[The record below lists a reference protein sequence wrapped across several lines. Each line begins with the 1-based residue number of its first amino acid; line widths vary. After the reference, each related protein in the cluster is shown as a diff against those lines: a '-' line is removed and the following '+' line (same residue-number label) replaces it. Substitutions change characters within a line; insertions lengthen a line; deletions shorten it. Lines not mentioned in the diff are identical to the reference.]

1 MLVSN
6 CEQQTAPVNGV
17 KTPTSRRRVIF
28 TPSPSS
34 PLSPCRN
41 SIFTSPISNIRPGS
55 MLPSPPRSP
64 PEFLAPK
71 RLFKPIPIGRSGEDV
86 RTARRNLFLKKVQNG
101 REDKAWKARGGEDE
115 IMRMIF
121 VAEHKRWEAS
131 LEKAASRI
139 PTIYEEEEVYD
150 DRPEPEYPEY
160 FFALES
166 GAEPPQIQY
175 LEYPSSAEDFDA
187 YLDRDGKELEELL
200 SEMDLDMDHKMS
212 DA

>member
-1 MLVSN
+1 
-6 CEQQTAPVNGV
+6 
-17 KTPTSRRRVIF
+17 
-28 TPSPSS
+28 
-34 PLSPCRN
+34 
-41 SIFTSPISNIRPGS
+41 

-71 RLFKPIPIGRSGEDV
+71 RLFKPIPVGRSGEDV
-86 RTARRNLFLKKVQNG
+86 RTARRSLFLKKVQNG

-150 DRPEPEYPEY
+150 DQLEPEYPEE

-166 GAEPPQIQY
+166 D
-175 LEYPSSAEDFDA
+175 PSSVEDFDA